1 MLDSYRRV
9 FAYPGAW
16 QFSATGVIARL
27 PISMMTLSIVVM
39 VSELSG
45 SYTRAGQVSAAYVIG
60 NAGFAIIHGRL
71 IDHFGQRLVL
81 LVDAAAFALL
91 TTFLMIAIQSH
102 WHFIPTAIFAVLCG
116 MSIPQIGAMVRSRW
130 ANLVTSEE
138 DRHTAFSVEAVVDE
152 MVFVIGPV
160 LVAVTATAINP
171 ASGLVI
177 SIIAGTVGTLLLAAQ
192 RHTEPPHGAM
202 QEESVGR
209 PPMHWAS
216 LGPIAIGAIAYG
228 SLFGALEVGAVSFA
242 DHAGSKSASGLL
254 LALFSLGS
262 LIAGLITGAI
272 TTRTSPLTRT
282 RSGMWVLAFG
292 TLALPFVNQIWMMG
306 MVLAFIGLSLAPTLI
321 ALFSLVEATTPRLR
335 LNEALGVIQ
344 TGVSGGVAP
353 GAWLAG
359 LMADQ
364 GGGNTPFLVC
374 TISAFLAASAS
385 LFLRRRSLAG

>member
-1 MLDSYRRV
+1 MFEPYRKV

-45 SYTRAGQVSAAYVIG
+45 SYTRAGQVSAAYVVG

-81 LVDAAAFALL
+81 LIDTVAFAMTTILL
-91 TTFLMIAIQSH
+91 MVAINSH
-102 WHFIPTAIFAVLCG
+102 WALGPTLLFAVLSG
-116 MSIPQIGAMVRSRW
+116 MSIPQIGAMIRSRW
-130 ANLVTSEE
+130 SNLVTNES

-177 SIIAGTVGTLLLAAQ
+177 SVIAGTIGTLLLAAQ
-192 RHTEPPHGAM
+192 RRTEPPKGSDHDAGEK
-202 QEESVGR
+202 QQ
-209 PPMHWAS
+209 PMHWGS
-216 LGPIAIGAIAYG
+216 LAPIAIGAIAYG
-228 SLFGALEVGAVSFA
+228 ALFGALEVGAVSFA
-242 DHAGSKSASGLL
+242 DHAGHKAGSGIL
-254 LALFSLGS
+254 LALFSFGS
-262 LIAGLITGAI
+262 LLAGVVTGAI
-272 TTRTSPLTRT
+272 VAQSSPFT
-282 RSGMWVLAFG
+282 RSRRGMWTLACG
-292 TLALPFVNQIWMMG
+292 TLALPFVTNLWVMG
-306 MVLAFIGLSLAPTLI
+306 LVLVFIGLALAPTLI
-321 ALFSLVEATTPRLR
+321 ALFSLVEATTPQRR

-359 LMADQ
+359 LLADDF
-364 GGGNTPFLVC
+364 GGNVPFMVC
-374 TISAFLAASAS
+374 TVSAFLAASAS
-385 LFLRRRSLAG
+385 LFLRDKERSR